1 MCFTIWLGSN
11 NSLMYGVSL
20 EKEMGYFFIKVTNVV
35 ISVLVASIPSIRTKV

>member
-1 MCFTIWLGSN
+1 MLWHMVGSN

-20 EKEMGYFFIKVTNVV
+20 EGEWGIFFVKVTNIV